1 MRNRNTA
8 LLEALS
14 CISLAFVFNEYG
26 SQLPVK
32 LIKLHNDQHMLFSV
46 TARQI
51 LRKPVGPIDEKDF
64 KHVEDAFFPG
74 VLDLI
79 IVLVKVAFFFF

>member
-1 MRNRNTA
+1 
-8 LLEALS
+8 
-14 CISLAFVFNEYG
+14 
-26 SQLPVK
+26 
-32 LIKLHNDQHMLFSV
+32 MLFSV

-79 IVLVKVAFFFF
+79 ILLVKVAFFFFLTWVYKLIPTRLRA